1 MSDDITRGPSD
12 NKIEHRLLQGEHTW
26 MDPVNALEARV
37 HLKRIQEAAEAIR
50 EHTPDLLPT
59 VVIEE
64 PEVWGYRLATDLIAL
79 LRVIET
85 GEPYK
90 EI

>member
-37 HLKRIQEAAEAIR
+37 HLKRCQEAAQSVREAFAEAEGRAPKEGESIVGILTGNL
-50 EHTPDLLPT
+50 E
-59 VVIEE
+59 
-64 PEVWGYRLATDLIAL
+64 AL